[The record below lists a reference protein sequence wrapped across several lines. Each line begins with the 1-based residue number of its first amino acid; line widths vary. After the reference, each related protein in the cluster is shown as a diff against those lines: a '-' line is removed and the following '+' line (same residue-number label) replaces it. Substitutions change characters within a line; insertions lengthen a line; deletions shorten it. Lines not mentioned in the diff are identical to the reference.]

1 MEPLDLPPVA
11 GKPVGPVK
19 AGGETPDKQ
28 NLLGSFK
35 GRVMF
40 YDLDLR
46 YTAVLG
52 DSLVPGSFEQG
63 SMIGR
68 TIWEVYPPD
77 TAARFEPI
85 FRSALQG
92 SQITYEFPYTS
103 FTIGAPKV
111 KETINVLLHTWPI
124 WDSQDGIIGGA
135 VMLQDLANR
144 NLTVQALADSEE
156 RFRELTENLEDVF
169 WLYSLN
175 PLALLYISPS
185 YEKLFGRPVQELY
198 DDPASFLQWI
208 HTDDQAKALSNL
220 PQQGQEAFQHEL
232 RLVRPDG
239 EIRWLRFRVFPVR
252 DQTGKIYR
260 MGGIA
265 EDITRTIQAEA
276 EIKRNLAKEAELNEL
291 RTQVITLISH
301 EFRTPLSAI
310 LSTSELLQYYEAMWT
325 PEKKQELYR
334 RIQISVRHMTQMLD
348 DILLIGRAEAG
359 KLEFNPEWLDLPQ
372 LCQTLV
378 AQVQAEADTT
388 GKLTFSFTGQHPMAR
403 VDPKLIRQILVNLLS
418 NALKYSQGNSVAQL
432 SLEMNQARK
441 QAIMRVSD
449 QGMGIPP
456 EDLPHLFEVFHRAS
470 NVGAIGGTGLGL
482 PIAKRSVEKHGG
494 TIEVSSELG
503 KGTTFTV
510 TLPI

>member
-1 MEPLDLPPVA
+1 MEPSDLPPVV
-11 GKPVGPVK
+11 GKPVDSAK
-19 AGGETPDKQ
+19 AGGERATYQD
-28 NLLGSFK
+28 LLGSFK

-52 DSLVPGSFEQG
+52 DSLVSGSFEQG

-68 TIWEVYPPD
+68 TIWEIYPPD

-103 FTIGAPKV
+103 TSTGAAL

-124 WDSQDGIIGGA
+124 WDSQDRIIGGA
-135 VMLQDLANR
+135 VMLQDMANR

-208 HTDDQAKALSNL
+208 HTDDQATALSNL

-239 EIRWLRFRVFPVR
+239 EIRWLRFRVFPVY
-252 DQTGKIYR
+252 DQNGQIYR

-265 EDITRTIQAEA
+265 EDITRTVQAEA

-348 DILLIGRAEAG
+348 DILLIGRAEAS

-378 AQVQAEADTT
+378 EQVQTEAEVT
-388 GKLTFSFTGQHPMAR
+388 GKLAFSFTGQHPMAQ
-403 VDPKLIRQILVNLLS
+403 VDQKLFRQILINLLS
-418 NALKYSQGNSVAQL
+418 NAVKFSRGDQAAQVF
-432 SLEMNQARK
+432 LEMDLARR
-441 QAIMRVSD
+441 QAILRVSD

-470 NVGAIGGTGLGL
+470 NAGSIGGTGLGL
-482 PIAKRSVEKHGG
+482 AIAKRSVEKHGG